1 VRLPA
6 DVELEDKLAFGLTGR
21 QLLLLALTAL
31 PAYGVFSLASSA
43 LPLPVAA
50 AITAP
55 LALIG
60 GVLALGRRDGLSGDR
75 YALAVLRHLVG
86 ARRRVLAPEGLAAP
100 GRRQLAPLDLPVR
113 SILRSGVVELADG
126 SFCVILRAA
135 SGAFALRSD
144 EEQEALVAGF
154 ARFLNGLIEPAQI
167 VVRSEPVDLASDS
180 RRDILESAA
189 DIANPALRAAATG
202 YAAFLSGLGAD
213 TSVRRREI
221 LLVLT
226 TRDARS
232 AAETLE
238 RRAQEATE
246 LLRQAG
252 VELRL
257 LDGEQVAQLLA
268 CALDPPGPPAA
279 SQLDGVIR
287 RC

>member
-6 DVELEDKLAFGLTGR
+6 DVELEDRLAFGLTGR

-50 AITAP
+50 AIVAP

-60 GVLALGRRDGLSGDR
+60 GVLVLGRRDGLSGDR
-75 YALAVLRHLVG
+75 YALAVLRHLTGV
-86 ARRRVLAPEGLAAP
+86 RRRVLAPEGLAAP
-100 GRRQLAPLDLPVR
+100 ARRELAPLDLPVR

-126 SFCVILRAA
+126 SFCVVLRAA
-135 SGAFALRSD
+135 SAAFALRSD

-180 RRDILESAA
+180 RDILASAA

-202 YAAFLSGLGAD
+202 YADFLTGLGAD

-226 TRDARS
+226 TRAARS

-268 CALDPPGPPAA
+268 SALDPPGPPAG
-279 SQLDGVIR
+279 SLLDGVIH